1 MRLRLVFEVIN
12 LLVRQ
17 PRLWG
22 TAVVQVFRTAES
34 GWWKR
39 PPFFPKPANS
49 FIEFRSKTQYGSI
62 EMDQMQ
68 ARDILVWL
76 EWVKKFPKSD

>member
-12 LLVRQ
+12 LLTRQ
-17 PRLWG
+17 PRLWR

-62 EMDQMQ
+62 ETGQMQ
-68 ARDILVWL
+68 AKDILVWL
-76 EWVKKFPKSD
+76 EWVKKFPK

>member
-12 LLVRQ
+12 LLIRQ
-17 PRLWG
+17 PRLWR

-49 FIEFRSKTQYGSI
+49 FIEFRSNTQYGST
-62 EMDQMQ
+62 EADQMQ

-76 EWVKKFPKSD
+76 EWVKKFPKSA